1 MIESNYPL
9 VLDMEYLLLFEIFA
23 DFVFLRVLPLHQPGK
38 FFGKTSAERLGL
50 EPRLMRLELI
60 VLPLHYR
67 SAEVSYVS
75 INWLVHRAT
84 ISERLGKSQ
93 LFCQL
98 NYRPK
103 HGTAERFRSVFLWM
117 KNGVA

>member
-23 DFVFLRVLPLHQPGK
+23 DFVLLVLPLHQPGK

-67 SAEVSYVS
+67 SAEASYVS
-75 INWLVHRAT
+75 INWLVHRDSNPELAD
-84 ISERLGKSQ
+84 
-93 LFCQL
+93 
-98 NYRPK
+98 
-103 HGTAERFRSVFLWM
+103 
-117 KNGVA
+117 